1 MRQNI
6 RYMLI
11 YVLLAILTACNV
23 HEWPEPAER
32 VPLRL
37 RLHYETDMTIWEH
50 TYDGSNTVEQHLGD
64 TYANRREQGKIR
76 YIIRVYP
83 MESESSV
90 QDTYVEEFVF
100 TKDIADGYEHEV
112 ALDLRPG
119 DYTIRVWSDI
129 VESDGI
135 NPHYNATDFGEIV
148 LQGTHE
154 GNNDFRD
161 AFRGGNNVSIVA
173 DVVEPKTVS
182 IDIAM
187 QRPMA
192 KFEFISTDVEEFMER
207 EIARE
212 MTKGDVP
219 GMAPD
224 DVSRV
229 DFNDYMVVFSYVG
242 FMPDTYSIYTD
253 KPVDSSTGVMFRST
267 LKDLNGK
274 EASLGFDYVLVN
286 GSASAVTLQIG
297 LFNKERA
304 RISLTD
310 PIKVPVKRNRHTV
323 VRGRFL
329 TSETSGGVNINPD
342 YDDEFNLFFP

>member
-1 MRQNI
+1 MRLNI
-6 RYMLI
+6 QYTLI
-11 YVLLAILTACNV
+11 YVLLALLTACNV

-37 RLHYETDMTIWEH
+37 KLHYETDMTVWEH
-50 TYDGSNTVEQHLGD
+50 AYDGSNTVEQRLGD

-76 YIIRVYP
+76 CIIRVYP
-83 MESESSV
+83 MGSERSV
-90 QDTYVEEFVF
+90 QESHTEEFVF
-100 TKDIADGYEHEV
+100 IKDIADGYEHEV

-129 VESDGI
+129 VESDGMDS
-135 NPHYNATDFGEIV
+135 HYDATNFGEIV

-161 AFRGGNNVSIVA
+161 AFRGGNNVSLVA
-173 DVVEPKTVS
+173 DVTEPKTVS
-182 IDIAM
+182 LDIAM

-192 KFEFISTDVEEFMER
+192 KFEFISTDVEEFVER
-207 EIARE
+207 EIVRK
-212 MTKGDVP
+212 MSKGDVP
-219 GMAPD
+219 DRAPD
-224 DVSRV
+224 DVSHV
-229 DFNDYMVVFSYVG
+229 DFKDYMVVFSYVG

-267 LKDLNGK
+267 LKELSEK

-286 GSASAVTLQIG
+286 GHESAVTLQIG
-297 LFNKERA
+297 IFNKERA
-304 RISLTD
+304 QISLTD
-310 PIKVPVKRNRHTV
+310 PIEVPVKRNRHTV

-329 TSETSGGVNINPD
+329 TSEASGGININPD
-342 YDDEFNLFFP
+342 YDGEFNLFFP